1 MTLQRLQANQK
12 WDKQSENIL
21 NSWPKQIEA
30 ISSSISVINAT
41 LTQINY
47 TEGNFTPVVT
57 FGGGSTGITYTAQ
70 SGVYTRVGRLVH
82 VEIVILLSSKGS
94 STGAAVITGL
104 PLTVAQSTAAAGIQA
119 SALTAGVGDTY
130 LMAVFDGAATT
141 ITLQD
146 IAAGLAASITDVDFT
161 NTTLL
166 RIGGVYRTSA

>member
-1 MTLQRLQANQK
+1 MTLRLLDLAEAWLLDAKVKINEGLK
-12 WDKQSENIL
+12 
-21 NSWPKQIEA
+21 A
-30 ISSSISVINAT
+30 ISEAVDALSVLIAYGTNA
-41 LTQINY
+41 Y
-47 TEGNFTPVVT
+47 VEGNFTPVVT

-130 LMAVFDGAATT
+130 LMAVFNGAATT